1 MATVCTPKIKR
12 AQSGKSMGF
21 CLRYV
26 MDRKKTEMSNGKAL
40 VSGVRCQPELA
51 YQQFMLTKALA
62 GKNEGRMY
70 YHYVQSF
77 KPDENLSPEHAHK
90 IALELADYFQGF
102 EVVVST
108 HMDRAHLH
116 SHLIINSVSQETGK
130 KLHLDNKSIF
140 RIRDYSDGLCL
151 NHGLSVLKKSEPNY
165 KIKSMS
171 RGEYRAGLRG
181 ETVKGSLMRT
191 INEAMRNCNSKDEFT
206 KFMEDKGYE
215 VKWTDS
221 RKNITYT
228 CPDGLKVRDDN
239 LHDERFLKENMQL
252 EFDYR
257 QTKVKEKDTGWEF
270 THRQEERTIINIS
283 EANQILLN
291 LAKSVSKMTEDDE
304 EDEDLQGFMT
314 LTAVGVVIAIEL
326 AKRLMEIPKD
336 ELSDD
341 VIDTTVEEHQMMQEE
356 MDEDME
362 EDQGFE
368 GMSMW

>member
-1 MATVCTPKIKR
+1 
-12 AQSGKSMGF
+12 
-21 CLRYV
+21 
-26 MDRKKTEMSNGKAL
+26 
-40 VSGVRCQPELA
+40 
-51 YQQFMLTKALA
+51 
-62 GKNEGRMY
+62 
-70 YHYVQSF
+70 
-77 KPDENLSPEHAHK
+77 
-90 IALELADYFQGF
+90 
-102 EVVVST
+102 
-108 HMDRAHLH
+108 
-116 SHLIINSVSQETGK
+116 
-130 KLHLDNKSIF
+130 
-140 RIRDYSDGLCL
+140 
-151 NHGLSVLKKSEPNY
+151 
-165 KIKSMS
+165 MS
-171 RGEYRAGLRG
+171 RGEYRASLRG

-270 THRQEERTIINIS
+270 THRQEERTINNIS
-283 EANQILLN
+283 EVCLQMLN
-291 LAKSVSKMTEDDE
+291 LAKSVSKMTEDNKD
-304 EDEDLQGFMT
+304 DEDLQGFMT
-314 LTAVGVVIAIEL
+314 LTAVGIVVAIEL
-326 AKRLMEIPKD
+326 AKCLMEIPKD

-341 VIDTTVEEHQMMQEE
+341 VIDATVEEHQMMQEE

>member
-1 MATVCTPKIKR
+1 
-12 AQSGKSMGF
+12 
-21 CLRYV
+21 
-26 MDRKKTEMSNGKAL
+26 
-40 VSGVRCQPELA
+40 
-51 YQQFMLTKALA
+51 
-62 GKNEGRMY
+62 
-70 YHYVQSF
+70 
-77 KPDENLSPEHAHK
+77 
-90 IALELADYFQGF
+90 
-102 EVVVST
+102 
-108 HMDRAHLH
+108 
-116 SHLIINSVSQETGK
+116 
-130 KLHLDNKSIF
+130 
-140 RIRDYSDGLCL
+140 
-151 NHGLSVLKKSEPNY
+151 
-165 KIKSMS
+165 
-171 RGEYRAGLRG
+171 
-181 ETVKGSLMRT
+181 MRT

-270 THRQEERTIINIS
+270 THRQEERTINNIS
-283 EANQILLN
+283 EAGPILLN

-314 LTAVGVVIAIEL
+314 LTAVGVTVAIEL

-336 ELSDD
+336 EQSND
-341 VIDTTVEEHQMMQEE
+341 VIYATVEEHKMMQDE
-356 MDEDME
+356 MDAEIEDEIDDGMDGKVVDE
-362 EDQGFE
+362 NDEIVAEESDEEVVEENDKDVEEDVDEEFDEEEYEDQGFE